1 MDGHDCS
8 SYFWIMPVRIIDDS
22 DTNRMGNIAKMKTS
36 EISIEEDDVNQY
48 LTPFLYKYFNDEL
61 EANKRR
67 VLEYWIDDDNN
78 EQATFVSG
86 FAWYL
91 THNFY
96 TFDSI
101 NAILKD
107 IRNTIAALSCGE
119 KTEFTEK
126 LRIKR
131 GTATHELLYAK
142 NLTKKQIDEYNKN
155 RPETDDTDIDLIID
169 FYNRFIYRMEYMMK
183 VGKEKGY
190 NLISFMGP

>member
-1 MDGHDCS
+1 
-8 SYFWIMPVRIIDDS
+8 MPVRIIDDS

-91 THNFY
+91 TDNFY

-107 IRNTIAALSCGE
+107 IRNTITALSCGE

-131 GTATHELLYAK
+131 GTATHKLLYAK

-155 RPETDDTDIDLIID
+155 RPKTDDTDIDLIID
-169 FYNRFIYRMEYMMK
+169 FYNRFIYRMEYMIK